1 MFNIFTR
8 NDLDSIKD
16 DGKENISPEA
26 RSDYDYLTNHE
37 SSHDTSLP
45 RHFHN
50 LPSLDDLHTPGG
62 LGDLNL
68 EKYLLLLDDLGSLE
82 YVYHVYHLI

>member
-37 SSHDTSLP
+37 PSHDTSLP
-45 RHFHN
+45 RHFLN
-50 LPSLDDLHTPGG
+50 PPSLDDLHTPGG
-62 LGDLNL
+62 LGGLNL
-68 EKYLLLLDDLGSLE
+68 EKYLFAI
-82 YVYHVYHLI
+82 VR

>member
-26 RSDYDYLTNHE
+26 RSDYDYLTNH
-37 SSHDTSLP
+37 D
-45 RHFHN
+45 FHN

>member
-1 MFNIFTR
+1 MFYIFTR
-8 NDLDSIKD
+8 NNLDSIKD

-37 SSHDTSLP
+37 SSHDVSLP
-45 RHFHN
+45 RHFLN
-50 LPSLDDLHTPGG
+50 SPSLDGLHTPGG

-68 EKYLLLLDDLGSLE
+68 EKYLFAI
-82 YVYHVYHLI
+82 VR

>member
-37 SSHDTSLP
+37 YSHDTS
-45 RHFHN
+45 HFHN
-50 LPSLDDLHTPGG
+50 SPSLDDLHIPGG

-68 EKYLLLLDDLGSLE
+68 EKYLFAIVVISKKGENS
-82 YVYHVYHLI
+82 YFQFIVR